1 MVAATDSV
9 LLNIADLRS
18 LGVRVSNTTLLRWE
32 AKGRFPRR
40 IRLAGTSIA
49 WIKSEIDQWLVQR
62 ADERANTHY
71 AEY

>member
-1 MVAATDSV
+1 M
-9 LLNIADLRS
+9 
-18 LGVRVSNTTLLRWE
+18 
-32 AKGRFPRR
+32 
-40 IRLAGTSIA
+40 AGTSIA